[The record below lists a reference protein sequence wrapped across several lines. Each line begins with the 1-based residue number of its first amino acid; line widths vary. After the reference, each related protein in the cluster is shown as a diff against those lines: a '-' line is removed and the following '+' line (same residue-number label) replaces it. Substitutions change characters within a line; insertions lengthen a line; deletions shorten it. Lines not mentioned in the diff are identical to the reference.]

1 MQLLFPPHLL
11 KQKSSK
17 IRHKSYLQAF
27 HSQIFNEDNDSK
39 NRFADYLIF
48 RCVLLAGINAGPWSE
63 GERKRLVN
71 IFVVCL
77 EASKGGIWL
86 PTIL

>member
-1 MQLLFPPHLL
+1 MQLLFPFTCLNKNLTQILP
-11 KQKSSK
+11 SS
-17 IRHKSYLQAF
+17 L

-39 NRFADYLIF
+39 NRFADHLIF
-48 RCVLLAGINAGPWSE
+48 RCVLLAGINAGPWLE

-77 EASKGGIWL
+77 EAS
-86 PTIL
+86 